1 MATINTKLPGQSSLP
16 RKPERA
22 NGVARYNLLV
32 NAVKKLIETEGV
44 EGVTIQ
50 AVANQAGV
58 PMPSVYH
65 FFPNPRAACIAA
77 AETFLNELYELL
89 EVPPEEAI
97 VGTPDAYLKNL
108 ETRAITYYN
117 NNAVARR
124 LMLGAE
130 CGWRIRQIDLE
141 NNRKGAMAIMADVEK
156 RFGTPGSEEFLGALT
171 IGITIVDS
179 IWGLSV
185 AHHDE
190 ITDYYRNEAHDV
202 LFSYLGKFIEHG
214 GRQPEIGSI
223 S

>member
-1 MATINTKLPGQSSLP
+1 MATINTKLPGNSSLP

-32 NAVKKLIETEGV
+32 SAVKELIETDGV

-77 AETFLNELYELL
+77 AETFLSELYELL
-89 EVPPEEAI
+89 EVPSREE
-97 VGTPDAYLKNL
+97 VVSTPDAYLENL
-108 ETRAITYYN
+108 ETRAIKYYN

-141 NNRKGAMAIMADVEK
+141 NNRTGAIAIMADVEK
-156 RFGTPGSEEFLGALT
+156 RFGIPSSDEFLGALT

-190 ITDYYRNEAHDV
+190 ITDYYQSEAHDV
-202 LFSYLGKFIEHG
+202 LFSYLEKFLRH
-214 GRQPEIGSI
+214 
-223 S
+223 